1 MQSGTDGR
9 SKMLMRKYVWLP
21 ILLIIALLAAACS
34 SQDEATPTP
43 TQEPQDMA
51 EPVAEP
57 EQPEEQPEESAV
69 ELETIKVGYIP
80 ILGFAP
86 YFVAQEKGYFEEQG
100 LNVEMELFRSGD
112 PMIAPL
118 SQGQLDVG
126 GGETGPALFNA
137 INLGLDVKVVGAL
150 AAQPEGY
157 GAVPLLVRSELFD
170 SGEVTSPADLAGRK
184 VAVNIERG
192 TAEYL
197 LASALAQGGLTLDD
211 IELVSIP
218 FPEMQAAL
226 ANEAVDAAILPH
238 PLAGRALGEGDASI
252 LLNGDKIADNP
263 QNGVIYFGQR
273 LLQPENRETAVAFLV
288 AYLRAARELQGD
300 AFRSNDELVNAI
312 VEWTGVPEPAVRNG
326 VAYYFDPDGAI
337 NEASTADFQ
346 AYHVDK
352 GYTEFSEPLPLDAII
367 FSEFLD
373 EALTRLNE

>member
-1 MQSGTDGR
+1 MSI
-9 SKMLMRKYVWLP
+9 RKYFWLP
-21 ILLIIALLAAACS
+21 ALLIVALLAVACGG
-34 SQDEATPTP
+34 QDQTTPIPAPVEAP
-43 TQEPQDMA
+43 EEAA
-51 EPVAEP
+51 EPDENPEP
-57 EQPEEQPEESAV
+57 AAEESAA
-69 ELETIKVGYIP
+69 EAAISLETVKVGYIP

-137 INLGLDVKVVGAL
+137 VNLGLDVKVVGAL

-157 GAVPLLVRSELFD
+157 GAVPLLVRTELSE
-170 SGEVTSPADLAGRK
+170 SGEVTTPADLAGRK

-197 LASALAQGGLTLDD
+197 LANALAQNGLSLDD
-211 IELVSIP
+211 VEMVSIP
-218 FPEMQAAL
+218 FPEIQAAL
-226 ANEAVDAAILPH
+226 ANSAVDAAILPH
-238 PLAGRALGEGDASI
+238 PLAGRALGEGDAVV
-252 LLNGDKIADNP
+252 LVNGDQIVDNP
-263 QNGVIYFGQR
+263 QNGVIYFGRR
-273 LLQPENRETAVAFLV
+273 LLEPENREVAVRFLV
-288 AYLRAARELQGD
+288 AYLKAARELQGD

-346 AYHVDK
+346 AYHVGN
-352 GYTEFSEPLPLDAII
+352 GYTEFSEPLPLDQII
-367 FSEFLD
+367 FSDFLE
-373 EALTRLNE
+373 EALARIDE

>member
-1 MQSGTDGR
+1 MIKRKHLLLPVLLVSL
-9 SKMLMRKYVWLP
+9 MLV
-21 ILLIIALLAAACS
+21 AACGG
-34 SQDEATPTP
+34 QEEAAPTLAP
-43 TQEPQDMA
+43 TE
-51 EPVAEP
+51 EP
-57 EQPEEQPEESAV
+57 EEVVKQVEQAEDPQEEAPAA
-69 ELETIKVGYIP
+69 ELTTLKVGYIP

-100 LNVEMELFRSGD
+100 LDVEMELFRSGD

-137 INLGLDVKVVGAL
+137 VNLGLDVRVVGAL

-157 GAVPLLVRSELFD
+157 GAVPLLVRTELFD
-170 SGEVTSPADLAGRK
+170 SGEVTTPADLAGRK

-197 LASALAQGGLTLDD
+197 LAKALAQGGLSLDD

-218 FPEMQAAL
+218 FPEMPAAL
-226 ANEAVDAAILPH
+226 ANAAVDAAILPH
-238 PLAGRALGEGDASI
+238 PLAGRALGEGDATV
-252 LLNGDKIADNP
+252 LVGGDQIVDNP

-273 LLQPENRETAVAFLV
+273 LLDPENRELAIGFLV
-288 AYLRAARELQGD
+288 AYLKAARDLQGD
-300 AFRSNDELVNAI
+300 AFRSNDEIVNAI

-337 NEASTADFQ
+337 NTDSTADFQ
-346 AYHVDK
+346 AYHVGN
-352 GYTEFSEPLPLDAII
+352 GYTEFDEPLSLDQVI
-367 FSEFLD
+367 FSEFLE
-373 EALTRLNE
+373 EALARANK